1 MPAIPRIPQLPNIM
15 RRARVPDDLE
25 SVTTVGEEVDPAD
38 VGLTRDNVERIWRDT
53 VNWYRSGIHP
63 AIQICVRREGGVVLD
78 RAIGHAKGNGPSDPP
93 EAEKVLATTETP
105 FCVFS
110 ASKAVTAFLI
120 HSLHERKIIDI
131 EKPVCE
137 YIPGYERHGKEGI
150 TIAHVLAHRAG
161 VPNLPK
167 DVMDVGNM
175 GDTELVCEVLCDAKP
190 MSPAGDRLAYHAIS
204 GGFILGEI
212 VRRVTGESISDVLD
226 ETFLKPLG
234 FRWTNYGVKAEDLD
248 QVGLSYET
256 GPPLPPPAS
265 TMMARALGAPMGK
278 VIETSNDPRFYTGG
292 SIPAGNVVTTANE
305 LSRFFEIF
313 RVGGELDGV
322 RVMEPETINHAL
334 REQSHLEIDFSL
346 GFPTRFSYGM
356 MLGAQL
362 ISLYGRD
369 TQRAFGHLGF
379 TNIMGWADRE
389 RKTSVAFI
397 NNGKPTL
404 YPEVTRFLG
413 LPQRIATETLV

>member
-1 MPAIPRIPQLPNIM
+1 MPSIPSLPQLPNIM
-15 RRARVPDDLE
+15 RRARVPDDFE
-25 SVTTVGEEVDPAD
+25 SVTTVGEEVDPAE

-78 RAIGHAKGNGPSDPP
+78 RAIGHARGNGPGDSPDV
-93 EAEKVLATTETP
+93 EKVLATTETP

-110 ASKAVTAFLI
+110 ASKAVTAFLV
-120 HSLHERKIIDI
+120 HSLHERGLLDI
-131 EKPVCE
+131 ELPVCE
-137 YIPGYERHGKEGI
+137 YIEGYERNGKEGI

-167 DVMDVGNM
+167 EMMDVKNM
-175 GDTELVCEVLCDAKP
+175 GNNELLCEVLCDAEP
-190 MSPAGDRLAYHAIS
+190 VSAAGDRLAYHAIS

-212 VRRVTGESISDVLD
+212 VRRVTGKSISDVLAD
-226 ETFLKPLG
+226 TFLDPLG
-234 FRWTNYGVKAEDLD
+234 FRWTNYGVAPEDLD
-248 QVGLSYET
+248 EVAINYAT
-256 GPPLPPPAS
+256 GPPALPPLS
-265 TMMARALGAPMGK
+265 TMMARALGGSLDK
-278 VIETSNDPRFYTGG
+278 IIETSNDPHFYTAG

-413 LPQRIATETLV
+413 LPQRIASETLA